1 MSNFTPTL
9 FIGVGA
15 TGAMFTLRETYQHHI
30 SGAGDFGN
38 AVVNGVYQGTTV
50 VRSFHHCNLAN
61 TADAAFEKAQEYAK
75 QLGLKL
81 ITTREGLAEELRE
94 IHRSSAEQIEARR
107 LRMEEEERLNAEKEE
122 QRKREFLSE
131 CCEKLNEG
139 IFPFGRFAGT
149 KLAELPRDYAYWILG
164 AEFEKDTPMFLVQD
178 CLRSLDLFPALPVAD
193 PISIVGQPKQ
203 RLTFNAT
210 VVKAIRFERESWNG
224 DYEYCYVTT
233 MVDDNKNCIVV
244 FSPSFSPEI
253 GDQLSFKAT
262 VKEHKSYNGQAQ
274 TVVQRLKVL

>member
-9 FIGVGA
+9 FISVGA
-15 TGAMFTLRETYQHHI
+15 TGAMFTLRETFLQHI
-30 SGAGDFGN
+30 SGGGDYGN
-38 AVVNGVYQGTTV
+38 AVVNGVYQGSTV

-61 TADAAFEKAQEYAK
+61 TPDAAFQKAQEYSE
-75 QLGLKL
+75 QFGLKL
-81 ITTREGLAEELRE
+81 VTTRERLAEELRE
-94 IHRSSAEQIEARR
+94 IHRSSAEQMEARR
-107 LRMEEEERLNAEKEE
+107 VRMEEEARLQSEQEE
-122 QRKREFLSE
+122 QRKVEFLAE
-131 CCEKLNEG
+131 CREKLNEG

-164 AEFEKDTPMFLVQD
+164 AEFEEDTPMFLVQD

-193 PISIVGQPKQ
+193 PISTVGQPKQ

-210 VVKAIRFERESWNG
+210 VVKAIRFEREGWNG
-224 DYEYCYVTT
+224 GYEYCYVTT

-244 FSPSFSPEI
+244 FSPSFSAEI